1 MTGTLHGENPVT
13 VIEDREDRE
22 TGRVSSQT
30 LTGFDGRHHQEK
42 KTNTAI

>member
-13 VIEDREDRE
+13 VIEDRE

-42 KTNTAI
+42 TTNTAI